1 MRTNTI
7 FVQNLHKQFVANGAS
22 VAVLRGITTRFES
35 GRSYAITG
43 ISGSGKSTL
52 LQLLAG
58 FETPTEGAVFFND
71 APLDL
76 FSVPHR
82 EAYLQKTIGFLFQKP
97 YFIKELSVLENIML
111 PGCIVGAAPEEASAR
126 AQELLAVVG
135 LSAYA
140 NFKPGVLSVGQQQ
153 RICLARALYNKPAFL
168 LADEPTAGLDTGN
181 RAGMLELMQYG
192 MSTWGMGL
200 IVSTHDQVVA
210 HAMEH
215 VLVLADGVLQP
226 TV

>member
-1 MRTNTI
+1 MRTNTVS
-7 FVQNLHKQFVANGAS
+7 VQNLHKCFAANGAA

-35 GRSYAITG
+35 GQSYAITG

-71 APLDL
+71 APLAL
-76 FSVPHR
+76 FSARHK

-97 YFIKELSVLENIML
+97 YFIKELSVLENVML
-111 PGCIVGAAPEEASAR
+111 PGLIIGVAPENASTRAR
-126 AQELLAVVG
+126 ALLDVVG

-140 NFKPGVLSVGQQQ
+140 DFKPGVLSVGQQQ
-153 RICLARALYNKPAFL
+153 RICLARAIYNKPAFL
-168 LADEPTAGLDTGN
+168 FADEPTAGLDAGN
-181 RAGMLELMQYG
+181 RASMLELMQYG
-192 MSTWGMGL
+192 MKSWGMGL

-226 TV
+226 TA